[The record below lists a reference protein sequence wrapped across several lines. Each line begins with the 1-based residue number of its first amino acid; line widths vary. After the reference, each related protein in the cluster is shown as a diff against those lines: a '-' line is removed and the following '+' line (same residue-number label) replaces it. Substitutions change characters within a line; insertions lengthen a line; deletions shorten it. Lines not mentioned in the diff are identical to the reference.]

1 MASGSLSGWE
11 ELYPLPYHYQSRHT
25 AGAEEGKKK
34 YKKQHTL
41 HKSQWRYRDIRRGG
55 LAAALIHTLPTRS
68 PLKDIERPGELLNH
82 FLHHTLPR
90 VPWHGISTTGAH
102 QEKTISH
109 LHRCR
114 LLDSSTSQTLWTVIL
129 HTQVTS
135 KSSTS
140 ARVASTA
147 VTTALTIAQDT
158 IGGITLVP
166 WNGTRA
172 TAA

>member
-11 ELYPLPYHYQSRHT
+11 ELYSLPYHYQSRHT
-25 AGAEEGKKK
+25 AGAEEGKK
-34 YKKQHTL
+34 YKKQYIL
-41 HKSQWRYRDIRRGG
+41 YKSQWRYQDIRRGG

-82 FLHHTLPR
+82 FLHTLPR

-114 LLDSSTSQTLWTVIL
+114 LLDSSTSQPLWTANR
-129 HTQVTS
+129 HTKITN

-140 ARVASTA
+140 ARVASA
-147 VTTALTIAQDT
+147 VTAASTIAQDT